1 MGTKPTI
8 LNTDTGPQWVELR
21 ELAPGAR
28 FMFAADDHPNRG
40 PCTLIE
46 KGAGVAIIEY
56 EPHQVTRTFKARVK
70 GQIVEK
76 TITRTLSGRSH
87 CALGAQVVPL

>member
-1 MGTKPTI
+1 M
-8 LNTDTGPQWVELR
+8 NRDYVELR
-21 ELAPGAR
+21 ELAPGTR
-28 FMFAADDHPNRG
+28 FMFFADDLPNRG

-56 EPHQVTRTFKARVK
+56 EPHQESRTFKARDAK
-70 GQIVEK
+70 GQIIEK